1 MSSEPKN
8 SLFKVTLAR
17 HQRSRVKSLRGFK
30 KTHQVPDEFN
40 EHTNSFIGR
49 IAAEELSEDLDQ
61 RFADFRKSLG
71 FKRVDMNVSEPDG
84 GFGTIVTPW
93 FDYQISAS
101 LAEDDPT
108 EVIWRRQLS
117 EFRKPEMM
125 TAVEVSTTFGN
136 LFDTV
141 ELLPPS
147 GIDVSEFIDQIEDLT
162 PLGVTLDYDRT
173 ATWCVIGIKGIAGQ
187 VRLTGD
193 LLSLVVHQP
202 QPPAKLLDSFF
213 QVRSCF
219 AGIEG
224 F

>member
-1 MSSEPKN
+1 MPTEPQI
-8 SLFKVTLAR
+8 SLANVTLAR
-17 HQRSRVKSLRGFK
+17 HQRSRVKDLRGFK
-30 KTHQVPDEFN
+30 KNHQVPSEFN

-49 IAAEELSEDLDQ
+49 IAKDELSEDLDQ
-61 RFADFRKSLG
+61 RFGDFRKALG
-71 FKRVDMNVSEPDG
+71 FKRLDMNVSEPEN

-93 FDYQISAS
+93 FDYQISAA
-101 LAEDDPT
+101 LAEDDPS
-108 EVIWRRQLS
+108 EVVWRRQLS

-125 TAVEVSTTFGN
+125 TAVEVSSAFGN

-141 ELLPPS
+141 ELVPPS
-147 GIDVSEFIDQIEDLT
+147 GLDVSEFIDQIEATT
-162 PLGVTLDYDRT
+162 PKGVTLDYDRT
-173 ATWCVIGIKGIAGQ
+173 ATWCVIGIKGVAGQ

-193 LLSLVVHQP
+193 LLSLVLHQP

-219 AGIEG
+219 NGVEG